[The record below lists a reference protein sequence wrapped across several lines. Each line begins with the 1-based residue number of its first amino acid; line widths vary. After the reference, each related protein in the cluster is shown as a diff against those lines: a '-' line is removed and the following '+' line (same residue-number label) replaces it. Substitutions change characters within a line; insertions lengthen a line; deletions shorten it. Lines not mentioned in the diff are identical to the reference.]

1 MEFNFK
7 RQIISC
13 LTFVFVLN
21 ISAKE
26 KQQTNKH
33 ANRQN
38 KTKVYVSQIWDDAIL
53 NDLRLITILKKYN
66 AKATFAIDAG
76 NLKHERQTN
85 AWKNKKGVAFGKVSI
100 EDIKTIFA
108 DFEIANHGF
117 THKHLPSLSAEQR
130 MLEIKNSKDSLESW
144 LGRPVLGFVYPGCP
158 YDSLSEESLKQ
169 AGHLWARTCEN
180 TPDFAKNTNFREF
193 RTTVAFNSTN
203 FWREFERI
211 KSTGGIFTFWGHTF
225 FTTEAEWADIES
237 KIARLSQDP
246 SVVWVNTSDLFKKI
260 KKYSKITK

>member
-7 RQIISC
+7 RFLSGC
-13 LTFVFVLN
+13 VALVFILN
-21 ISAKE
+21 NLVAQ
-26 KQQTNKH
+26 KQHNGNHTNKQR
-33 ANRQN
+33 A
-38 KTKVYVSQIWDDAIL
+38 TKVYVSQIWDDAIL
-53 NDLRLITILKKYN
+53 NDLRLISILKKYN

-76 NLKHERQTN
+76 NLKHERQPN

-100 EDIKTIFA
+100 EDIKTVFA

-117 THKHLPSLSAEQR
+117 THKHLPGLPPDQQ

-158 YDSLSEESLKQ
+158 YDSISEESLRQ

-180 TPDFAKNTNFREF
+180 TPDFGKNTNFMEF
-193 RTTVAFNSTN
+193 RTTVAYNSSK
-203 FWREFERI
+203 FWQEFERI
-211 KSTGGIFTFWGHTF
+211 KSTGGVFTFWGHTF

-246 SVVWVNTSDLFKKI
+246 SVVWVNTSELFRKF
-260 KKYSKITK
+260 KKYSKKAK